1 MLLVV
6 QSMNKTQ
13 LLQTQDKLLRAQ
25 VRLFGNLLGNVL
37 QDHAGKEV
45 LDIVES
51 LRKGFIELRETPDEK
66 LKATLT
72 QLINNLD
79 PDTATDVLRA
89 FNIYFG
95 LVNIAEE
102 SNHHQ
107 IRHQMLLK
115 DGSLWDGSFNNT
127 LHDFC
132 QDDLQASELQTLL
145 NSLRYIPVFTAHP
158 TEAKRRTIMESMRRI
173 FATAQQLDNNTLGNK
188 AQQKITTE
196 LQDRIQV
203 LWKSDEVRVH
213 RPKVRD
219 EIRNGLYYFRESLFA
234 AVPTIYRN
242 LECAI
247 EQHYGK
253 DEQGKNKVT
262 VPSFLRFGSWIG
274 GDRDGNP
281 NVKPATT
288 EMALRLH
295 MREILEEYIT
305 RVSHLKS
312 TLTHSSNLIKVTQKF
327 ATSLDKDLQENP
339 APFSDRPTLFSHEPY
354 RRKLHVML
362 YRLQNNL
369 EHIDQCLAGTA
380 SGCAQHAYANEQE
393 FLADLILIRD
403 SLNSHGDENIAQ
415 RSLQDLI
422 RLTETFGFYLVNLDV
437 RQESTRHTDTVI
449 ELLQQFNHAD
459 NYEKSDESARVQI
472 LTQLLLEPDNQ
483 TINLDKLSEP
493 NRETVEVFQLIK
505 RMHNEISPNAFGHY
519 VISMTH
525 CASHVLEVMWLAK
538 LSTLASLD
546 PANSFCNI
554 EISPLFETIED
565 LTHVEEVLQTLYTN
579 KAYTELLSL
588 SSHTQEVMLGY
599 SDSCK
604 DGGILASS
612 WNLYEAQKKIITLS
626 EKHNIGCR
634 LFHGRGGTV
643 GRGGGPTHE
652 SILAQPPNT
661 VKGQIKF
668 TEQGEVLSYKYSNP
682 ETAIY
687 ELTMGVTGL
696 IKASQCVVKP
706 LPEDRKDYLG
716 IMDAITEH
724 GEKAYRQL
732 TDNTDHFLDYFYE
745 ATPVSEIGL
754 LNIGSRPSHRA
765 KGDRSKSS
773 IRAIPWVFGWAQ
785 ARHTLPAWY
794 GLGAALD
801 HWRQQDPQRLSKLQ
815 TMYREW
821 PFFRALLGN
830 IQMALFKGELNIARE
845 YSMLYDNEEV
855 RENVFN
861 TIKTQYDCTV
871 EQVLNIANIQALLE
885 ENETLGLSLNR
896 RAPYLDPINYIQI
909 KLLRE
914 FRNDQ
919 TDSEESKWLNPL
931 LRSINAISAGMRNT
945 G

>member
-1 MLLVV
+1 MNNTRIF
-6 QSMNKTQ
+6 QSHDKQ
-13 LLQTQDKLLRAQ
+13 LRSL

-37 QDHAGKEV
+37 RDHAGEDV
-45 LDIVES
+45 LEIVES
-51 LRKGFIELRETPDEK
+51 LRKGFIKLRTEPDEK
-66 LKATLT
+66 LKSKLT
-72 QLINNLD
+72 QLIDSLD
-79 PDTATDVLRA
+79 PDTANDVLRA

-95 LVNIAEE
+95 LVNVAEE
-102 SNHHQ
+102 SNHHHVRRQ
-107 IRHQMLLK
+107 VLRK
-115 DGSLWDGSFNNT
+115 EGPLWPGSFKNT
-127 LHDFC
+127 MQEFMLE
-132 QDDLQASELQTLL
+132 DLKADQLQTLL
-145 NSLRYIPVFTAHP
+145 DSLRYIPVFTAHP

-173 FATAQQLDNNTLGNK
+173 FSTAQQLDDSRLGK
-188 AQQKITTE
+188 EEKRKITDE

-219 EIRNGLYYFRESLFA
+219 EIRNGLYYFRESLFT
-234 AVPTIYRN
+234 AVPQVYRN

-247 EQHYGK
+247 DHHYGT
-253 DEQGKNKVT
+253 DEQGKGKIS

-281 NVKPATT
+281 NVKPETT

-295 MREILEEYIT
+295 MREILNEYIE
-305 RVSHLKS
+305 RVQGLKS
-312 TLTHSSNLIKVTQKF
+312 TLTHSVNLITVTDDF
-327 ATSLDKDLQENP
+327 EASLMQDQLNHPEP
-339 APFSDRPTLFSHEPY
+339 YADRPNLYSHEPY
-354 RRKLHVML
+354 RRKLHIMQ
-362 YRLQNNL
+362 YRLQSNL
-369 EHIDQCLAGTA
+369 DHIDACLEGNA
-380 SGCAQHAYANEQE
+380 SGCAEQGYSNEQE
-393 FLADLILIRD
+393 FLEELQLMHH
-403 SLNSHGDENIAQ
+403 SLSSHGDENIAN
-415 RSLQDLI
+415 RGLLDLI

-437 RQESTRHTDTVI
+437 RQESTRHTDAVI
-449 ELLQQFNHAD
+449 ELLHQFD
-459 NYEKSDESARVQI
+459 EPKQYSELDEKGRVNLLSD
-472 LTQLLLEPDNQ
+472 LLQNIKNPV
-483 TINLDKLSEP
+483 INLEKLTDL

-505 RMHNEISPNAFGHY
+505 RMHKEISPNAFGHY

-538 LSTLASLD
+538 LANLVSLD
-546 PANSFCNI
+546 PDNCFCNI

-565 LTHVEEVLQTLYTN
+565 LAHVKEVLETLYSN
-579 KAYTELLSL
+579 PAYTTLLKAASG
-588 SSHTQEVMLGY
+588 TQEVMLGY

-612 WNLYEAQKKIITLS
+612 WNLYEAQKKIIALS
-626 EKHNIGCR
+626 EKYKIGCR

-661 VKGQIKF
+661 VQGQIKF

-687 ELTMGVTGL
+687 ELTMGVSGL

-724 GEKAYRQL
+724 GEQAYREL

-794 GLGAALD
+794 GLGAALE
-801 HWRQQDPQRLSKLQ
+801 HWRNQEPEHLSKLQ
-815 TMYREW
+815 TMYRDW

-830 IQMALFKGELNIARE
+830 IQMALFKGEVNIAKE
-845 YSMLYDNEEV
+845 YSMLYDNVEV
-855 RENVFN
+855 REKIYATV
-861 TIKTQYDCTV
+861 KKEYECTV
-871 EQVLNIANIQALLE
+871 EQVLNIANINALLE

-919 TDSEESKWLNPL
+919 NTEDSEWLNPL

>member
-1 MLLVV
+1 
-6 QSMNKTQ
+6 MNNNQ
-13 LLQTQDKLLRAQ
+13 IFQTHDKFLRAQ
-25 VRLFGNLLGNVL
+25 VRLFGNLLGNIL
-37 QDHAGKEV
+37 RDHAGKNV
-45 LDIVES
+45 LEIVES
-51 LRKGFIELRETPDEK
+51 LRKGFIQLREAPDDA
-66 LKATLT
+66 LKAELT
-72 QLINNLD
+72 QLIDSLD

-95 LVNIAEE
+95 LVSIAEE

-107 IRHQMLLK
+107 VRHEMICK
-115 DGSLWDGSFNNT
+115 DGPLWSGSFDNT
-127 LHDFC
+127 LQDFMTNG
-132 QDDLQASELQTLL
+132 LQAEELQTLL

-158 TEAKRRTIMESMRRI
+158 TEAKRRTILESMRRI
-173 FATAQQLDNNTLGNK
+173 FSTAQRLDDSRLGNDAK
-188 AQQKITTE
+188 QRITEE

-213 RPKVRD
+213 KPKVRD

-234 AVPTIYRN
+234 AVPEIYRN
-242 LECAI
+242 LEHSI
-247 EQHYGK
+247 HQHYGQ
-253 DEQGKNKVT
+253 DEQSSHKIT

-281 NVKPATT
+281 NVKPETT
-288 EMALRLH
+288 EMALQLH
-295 MREILEEYIT
+295 MREVLAEYIS

-312 TLTHSSNLIKVTQKF
+312 TLTHSASLITVTDEFTSSLEKDQVDTPVPF
-327 ATSLDKDLQENP
+327 AE
-339 APFSDRPTLFSHEPY
+339 RPNLFSHEPY

-369 EHIDQCLAGTA
+369 DHIDQCLEGTA
-380 SGCAQHAYANEQE
+380 SGCAENGFTSEQE
-393 FLADLILIRD
+393 FLKDLYLIRD
-403 SLNSHGDENIAQ
+403 SLRSHGDGNIAN

-437 RQESTRHTDTVI
+437 RQESTRHTNAVI
-449 ELLQQFNHAD
+449 ELLQQFGETQDYKNI
-459 NYEKSDESARVQI
+459 DENARVKL
-472 LTQLLLEPDNQ
+472 LTSL
-483 TINLDKLSEP
+483 LSEANTP
-493 NRETVEVFQLIK
+493 SVNLNDLSEFNRETIEVFQLIK
-505 RMHNEISPNAFGHY
+505 RMHSEISPNAFGHY

-538 LSTLASLD
+538 LAKLCSLNPD
-546 PANSFCNI
+546 DSFCNI

-565 LTHVEEVLQTLYTN
+565 LTHVEEVLQTLYSNT
-579 KAYTELLSL
+579 AYTKLLGL
-588 SSHTQEVMLGY
+588 SSGTQEVMLGY

-706 LPEDRKDYLG
+706 LPDDRKDYLG
-716 IMDAITEH
+716 IMDSITEH
-724 GEKAYRQL
+724 GEKAYRDL

-794 GLGAALD
+794 GLGAALE
-801 HWRQQDPQRLSKLQ
+801 HWRQQDPERLSKLQ

-830 IQMALFKGELNIARE
+830 IQMALFKGELTIARE

-855 RENVFN
+855 REGIYS
-861 TIKTQYDCTV
+861 TIKSQYECTV
-871 EQVLNIANIQALLE
+871 EQVLNIANIQTLLE

-914 FRNDQ
+914 FRKNQ
-919 TDSEESKWLNPL
+919 GEGVESKWLNPL